1 MGSTSSKRVI
11 VENRETV
18 WIRNGVPPPHL
29 KNGIEADGRSI
40 YSDKPHLRTYNIPIK
55 KHRLNYKIKTLDII

>member
-18 WIRNGVPPPHL
+18 WIRNGVPPSQL
-29 KNGIEADGRSI
+29 GNGIEPDGRSV
-40 YSDKPHLRTYNIPIK
+40 YSDKPSRRTYNIPVRKNVTYINVQNEK
-55 KHRLNYKIKTLDII
+55 